1 MKGQGMKTYQIA
13 KLLILFFRILIRI
26 WISTSSF
33 FNWAYTG
40 NHKIINTEVKIV
52 GKAKVK

>member
-13 KLLILFFRILIRI
+13 ILLILFFRILIRI

-33 FNWAYTG
+33 FNWAY

>member
-33 FNWAYTG
+33 FNCAY
-40 NHKIINTEVKIV
+40 NHKIINTEVNIV